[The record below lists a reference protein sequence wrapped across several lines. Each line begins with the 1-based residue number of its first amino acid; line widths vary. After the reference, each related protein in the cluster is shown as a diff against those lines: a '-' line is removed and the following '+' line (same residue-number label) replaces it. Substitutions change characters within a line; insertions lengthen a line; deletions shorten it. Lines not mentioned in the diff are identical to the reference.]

1 MAPSLVLL
9 PLMQLSLVLLSH
21 MLLPLMQSLLMPLSV
36 KSRGWRGEVEEVRL
50 ER

>member
-21 MLLPLMQSLLMPLSV
+21 MLLPLMQSLLMP
-36 KSRGWRGEVEEVRL
+36 
-50 ER
+50 